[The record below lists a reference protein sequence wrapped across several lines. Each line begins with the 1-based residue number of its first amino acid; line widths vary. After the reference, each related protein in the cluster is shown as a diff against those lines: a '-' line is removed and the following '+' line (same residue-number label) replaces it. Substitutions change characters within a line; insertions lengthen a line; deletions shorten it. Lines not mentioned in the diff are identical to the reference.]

1 MTDAY
6 IEGFRKTAAAAGVEP
21 VTLVK
26 RAVRYAGPSIVK
38 RLGELLA
45 GGDSR
50 IIAPFRNEQK
60 AQAAFWKQIGS
71 MATDGMRDAV
81 RGTGEFANTAVKD
94 RITGILAALG
104 ARAVTSGI
112 GAYERHIK
120 LPLQAIRGAVKASR
134 PGNFMRTA
142 RPGSKQQKA
151 MDAAQSEFR
160 KVLATRLGVGGA
172 VAGTGA
178 GIASAVSDND

>member
-6 IEGFRKTAAAAGVEP
+6 IEGFCKTAADAGVEP

-26 RAVRYAGPSIVK
+26 CAARYAGPGVIK
-38 RLGELLA
+38 RLGQLLA
-45 GGDSR
+45 GGDSQV
-50 IIAPFRNEQK
+50 IAPFRNAQKEQTE
-60 AQAAFWKQIGS
+60 FWRLLGH
-71 MATDGMRDAV
+71 MATDGMRDAA
-81 RGTGEFANTAVKD
+81 RGTGEYANTAFKD
-94 RITGILAALG
+94 RITGIMKALG
-104 ARAVTSGI
+104 ARAATEGI
-112 GAYERHIK
+112 GAYGRHIR
-120 LPLQAIRGAVKASR
+120 LPLQAIRGTVHAHR
-134 PGNFMRTA
+134 PGNLMMRA

-160 KVLATRLGVGGA
+160 KVLAARLGVGGA